1 MPSPYWTSSITDIAK
16 LFLRNPEGRRVRRVT
31 GERRAARPMA
41 TALMPGIFGYLPCGC
56 ERTAGTSATAIAS
69 ATTAQTAPTAK
80 ARAKS

>member
-16 LFLRNPEGRRVRRVT
+16 LFLRNPERRRVRRVT

-56 ERTAGTSATAIAS
+56 ERTAGTSAAAIAS
-69 ATTAQTAPTAK
+69 EATAQAAPTVK

>member
-16 LFLRNPEGRRVRRVT
+16 LFLRNPERRHVRRVA
-31 GERRAARPMA
+31 GECRAARPVA
-41 TALMPGIFGYLPCGC
+41 TALMPGILGYLPCGC

-69 ATTAQTAPTAK
+69 EATAQAAATVK